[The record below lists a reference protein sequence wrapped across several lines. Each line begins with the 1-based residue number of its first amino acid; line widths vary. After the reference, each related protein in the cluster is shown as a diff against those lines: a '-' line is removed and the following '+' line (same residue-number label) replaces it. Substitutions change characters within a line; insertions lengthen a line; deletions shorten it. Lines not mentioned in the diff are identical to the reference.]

1 MSDILQKILE
11 QKKAEVLALKKNG
24 IKPYDLVFEHYDF
37 IKSLLDDK
45 GVSIIAEVKK
55 ASPSKGIICEDFD
68 HLKIAGDY
76 LKGGAKAISV
86 LTDSKFFQGNLNY
99 LCDIKSKT
107 PLPVLRKDFIIDH
120 VQVYESTLCGADA
133 ILLIVAALDK
143 VLLSE
148 LLINAKEH
156 GMDCL
161 VEVHDEKE
169 LEIALEV
176 KSELIGVNN
185 RNLRDF
191 SVDINTSFKI
201 KKIVGDKIPI
211 VSESGIKGVD
221 DIKKLVQ
228 NKIKAALIGETLVRI
243 KDNRAD
249 MLKEMVQAGRY

>member
-1 MSDILQKILE
+1 MSDILKKILE
-11 QKKAEVLALKKNG
+11 QKKEEVLALKKNG
-24 IKPYDLVFEHYDF
+24 IKPVDFPFEPIGF
-37 IKSLLDDK
+37 IKALTDDN

-68 HLKIAGDY
+68 HLKIASDY
-76 LKGGAKAISV
+76 LNGGAKAISV
-86 LTDSKFFQGNLNY
+86 LTDSKFFQGSIDY
-99 LCDIKSKT
+99 LFDIKSKT
-107 PLPVLRKDFIIDH
+107 GLPVLRKDFIIDH
-120 VQVYESTLCGADA
+120 VQIYESRLYGADA
-133 ILLIVAALDK
+133 ILLIVAAIDK

-156 GMDCL
+156 GIDCL

-191 SVDINTSFKI
+191 SVDINTSFRI
-201 KKIVGDKIPI
+201 KEILGDKIPL
-211 VSESGIKGVD
+211 VSESGIRDVD
-221 DIKKLVQ
+221 DIKKLAQ